1 MGRSAEPSQPE
12 LVRGRPRVSERLRA
26 RPSPRSGGRA
36 GVSSAGEGTYCEADS
51 AGLRRGAARP
61 RNSCAT
67 GSARLGSRARP
78 RRSRE
83 EPNAPEPGSSRVSA
97 RFLLLAESAR
107 ALSDRLIGPRPR
119 FGIKSRNAAPSS
131 PFGSRSENGRRYSVR
146 VPRREAAG
154 IAADSA
160 GGAGRSGAGPGGK
173 MAAPRRGERLAAPE
187 GRGREVPEGPPGER
201 SAWLGSSRCGDTSR
215 VLLTSG
221 LSVFTR

>member
-1 MGRSAEPSQPE
+1 M
-12 LVRGRPRVSERLRA
+12 
-26 RPSPRSGGRA
+26 
-36 GVSSAGEGTYCEADS
+36 SSAGEGTYCEADS

-131 PFGSRSENGRRYSVR
+131 PFGSRSENGRSVFSLSPTIS
-146 VPRREAAG
+146 VCNNDQ
-154 IAADSA
+154 AADLKVCSA
-160 GGAGRSGAGPGGK
+160 LSREGSEERKLLISEKSTQMVTGSEASEL
-173 MAAPRRGERLAAPE
+173 PR
-187 GRGREVPEGPPGER
+187 
-201 SAWLGSSRCGDTSR
+201 AWQT
-215 VLLTSG
+215 VHPA
-221 LSVFTR
+221 

>member
-1 MGRSAEPSQPE
+1 M
-12 LVRGRPRVSERLRA
+12 
-26 RPSPRSGGRA
+26 
-36 GVSSAGEGTYCEADS
+36 SSAGEGTYCEADS

-131 PFGSRSENGRRYSVR
+131 PFGSRSENGRRESFLYGGILLLCPLALCQ
-146 VPRREAAG
+146 PRTQASTQG
-154 IAADSA
+154 TCSWLL
-160 GGAGRSGAGPGGK
+160 
-173 MAAPRRGERLAAPE
+173 APAFCSFKPHHHL
-187 GRGREVPEGPPGER
+187 
-201 SAWLGSSRCGDTSR
+201 SCG
-215 VLLTSG
+215 
-221 LSVFTR
+221 F